1 MNEISTALLAMSIA
15 PLPLVASLTP
25 WSVIEPIGYG
35 TWIFAGAI
43 TLGSWVGE
51 WLLERSWQKL
61 IANRIV
67 IDIKPNQVIVDGV
80 MLNCVFSS
88 LIRLFKSREATSE
101 MLGIIVEVA
110 MGKQGQS
117 VANRKSAHIRIW
129 PGSLQVNDFELE
141 SLSEAIA
148 AEFISPVYEVIDR
161 PFELPN
167 GGLPCTAPAN
177 R

>member
-43 TLGSWVGE
+43 TLGGWVGA

-88 LIRLFKSREATSE
+88 LIRLFKSREATAE
-101 MLGIIVEVA
+101 MLGIIVEEA
-110 MGKQGQS
+110 MG
-117 VANRKSAHIRIW
+117 
-129 PGSLQVNDFELE
+129 
-141 SLSEAIA
+141 
-148 AEFISPVYEVIDR
+148 
-161 PFELPN
+161 
-167 GGLPCTAPAN
+167 
-177 R
+177 